1 MKRKIERSV
10 VEINDDHE
18 GCQATCGEAR
28 AEDKGAIERE
38 RTKNTHSDCNQLI
51 SVFLDETC
59 FFWAE
64 MWSNNF
70 VCIFFCSFI

>member
-10 VEINDDHE
+10 EEINDDHE
-18 GCQATCGEAR
+18 GCRATCGEAR

-51 SVFLDETC
+51 SGFLDETC
-59 FFWAE
+59 FLGGN
-64 MWSNNF
+64 M
-70 VCIFFCSFI
+70 VY